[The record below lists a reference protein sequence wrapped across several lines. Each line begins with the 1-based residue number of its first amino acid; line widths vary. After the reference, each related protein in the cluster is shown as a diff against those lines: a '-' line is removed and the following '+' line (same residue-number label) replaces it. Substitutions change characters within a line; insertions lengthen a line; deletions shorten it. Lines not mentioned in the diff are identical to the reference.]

1 MTHCFFFFLVTMQM
15 VDGILCLNINLS
27 THFRVGSR
35 SPATFKTKLYQ
46 QQSTTVSSHHLFC
59 ITKSSILDV
68 AKGLIQNTLNTIS
81 NTLTK
86 LMEFHHV
93 IREYYFAKWV
103 GSIVNNIE
111 RINTRKRSTI
121 NIVHCSKC

>member
-1 MTHCFFFFLVTMQM
+1 M
-15 VDGILCLNINLS
+15 VDGILYCLNLNLS

-46 QQSTTVSSHHLFC
+46 QQSTTVSSHYLFF

-86 LMEFHHV
+86 LMEVSSCFLK
-93 IREYYFAKWV
+93 IREYYFAK
-103 GSIVNNIE
+103 
-111 RINTRKRSTI
+111 
-121 NIVHCSKC
+121 